1 MYKRVWAILVIS
13 IVAAACQQTAAPPT
27 TTAAVPDVQPITQA
41 AQLVPAL
48 AATDSALFIFYDN
61 PYEGDAERYTR
72 YYKQVGSRADS
83 ALQIVKQALAIP
95 FVMQDSLRSCR
106 SEGKIFCFAAG
117 RPVQTLYF
125 SRQSAACTHLYLI
138 HEGRYYYWQPGP
150 SFFEAMDALKSL
162 AR

>member
-1 MYKRVWAILVIS
+1 MMVV
-13 IVAAACQQTAAPPT
+13 VAAACQQTAAPPT

-48 AATDSALFIFYDN
+48 ATTDSALFIFYDN

-72 YYKQVGSRADS
+72 YYKQAGSRADS

-125 SRQSAACTHLYLI
+125 SRQSAACTHVYLI
-138 HEGRYYYWQPGP
+138 HEGRYYYWQP
-150 SFFEAMDALKSL
+150 SNAFFKSL
-162 AR
+162 DAMKRLAR